1 MIYVVI
7 FTGCTFSFYIGV
19 CCGSKGLTKASQEI
33 ENLKKI
39 IASQDEVILKASELL
54 ELFFKEPKQKEVKN
68 VTKQSSSTTKIR

>member
-7 FTGCTFSFYIGV
+7 FIGCTFSFYIGA
-19 CCGSKGLTKASQEI
+19 CCGSKGLIKASKEI

-39 IASQDEVILKASELL
+39 IESQDKVIQKASELL
-54 ELFFKEPKQKEVKN
+54 ELFFKESKQKEVKN